1 MLVVFVLLLL
11 ELREQSF
18 ESVFAKVSLQF
29 YMEAHHNVK

>member
-11 ELREQSF
+11 ELREHSF

-29 YMEAHHNVK
+29 YMEAHNNVK